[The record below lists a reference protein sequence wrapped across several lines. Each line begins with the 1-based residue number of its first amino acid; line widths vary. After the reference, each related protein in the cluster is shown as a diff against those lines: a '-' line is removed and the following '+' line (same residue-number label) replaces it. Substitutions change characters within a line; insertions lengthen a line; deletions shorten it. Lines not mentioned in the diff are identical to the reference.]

1 MTPQPSHGVN
11 SQVKKD
17 MKPEIIDELDSG
29 RRHTEEPV
37 IAVKRDSKLSSQP
50 PPQIESH
57 ADKPLPVQNGVQEKS
72 ESSPIQN
79 RTNKKSHTSPQQR
92 RGRVASSPQQNVND
106 KEVQRSTTQTESD
119 VSPQPSKPQSESPTR
134 IQQRGRSSSQQL
146 ETSVD
151 SPNIPQQNGSHRY
164 ARHISPSRH
173 SHRTSKETLID
184 DPQAISPVESYKT
197 SPPVRRGRRGRSN
210 SADNYPLTRSQ
221 SDMTVNNKPTYHSLN
236 IPDGDRMK
244 HGDS

>member
-1 MTPQPSHGVN
+1 MAPQPSHGVN

-17 MKPEIIDELDSG
+17 MKPENIDELDSG

-37 IAVKRDSKLSSQP
+37 ISVKRDSKLSSQP
-50 PPQIESH
+50 PPKIESP
-57 ADKPLPVQNGVQEKS
+57 ADKPSPVQNGVQEKN

-79 RTNKKSHTSPQQR
+79 RTNKKSNSSPQQR

-106 KEVQRSTTQTESD
+106 KEVQRSTTQTESN
-119 VSPQPSKPQSESPTR
+119 VSPQQSKPQSESPTR
-134 IQQRGRSSSQQL
+134 LQRRGRSSSQQL

-151 SPNIPQQNGSHRY
+151 SPNTPQQNGSHRY
-164 ARHISPSRH
+164 VRHSSPSRH

-184 DPQAISPVESYKT
+184 DPQAISPVESYRT
-197 SPPVRRGRRGRSN
+197 SPPVLRGRRGRTN
-210 SADNYPLTRSQ
+210 SADNYPLIRSQ
-221 SDMTVNNKPTYHSLN
+221 SDMTVNNKPTFHSLN